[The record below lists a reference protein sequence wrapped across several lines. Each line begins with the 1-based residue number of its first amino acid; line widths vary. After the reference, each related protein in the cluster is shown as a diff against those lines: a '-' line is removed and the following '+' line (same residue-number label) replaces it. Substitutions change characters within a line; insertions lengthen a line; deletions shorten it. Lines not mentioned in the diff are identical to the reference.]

1 MLVSNYND
9 SIMKMISNMER
20 LKDVLKKKDLKPT
33 YQRIKILEY
42 LDKHENSHPTVE
54 MIYEALSRKIPTMSM
69 TTVYNTLSAFLE
81 KDLVSEVT
89 ITGTEVRYDFVTIP
103 HHHFLCKK
111 CGKIIDIDIKC
122 PVADKKK
129 IYGHRIEEFHRYI
142 KGVCKDCLKS
152 EKNKS
157 KHNSDS

>member
-1 MLVSNYND
+1 
-9 SIMKMISNMER
+9 MKTISDMER
-20 LKDVLKKKDLKPT
+20 LKNTLKEKGLKPT
-33 YQRIKILEY
+33 YQRLKILEY

-89 ITGTEVRYDFVTIP
+89 ITGTEVRYDFVTTP

-111 CGKIIDIDIKC
+111 CGKIIDINIKC
-122 PVADKKK
+122 PIANRKQ
-129 IYGHRIEEFHRYI
+129 IYGHRIDEFHRYI
-142 KGVCKDCLKS
+142 KGICKDCLKS
-152 EKNKS
+152 EKNKRTDD
-157 KHNSDS
+157 K

>member
-1 MLVSNYND
+1 
-9 SIMKMISNMER
+9 MKMITNMER
-20 LKDVLKKKDLKPT
+20 LKAVLKTKDLKPT

-42 LDKHENSHPTVE
+42 LDKHGNSHPTVE

-69 TTVYNTLSAFLE
+69 TTIYNTLNAFIKKE
-81 KDLVSEVT
+81 LVSTVM
-89 ITGTEVRYDFVTIP
+89 ITGTEVRYDFVTTP

-129 IYGHRIEEFHRYI
+129 IYGHRIDEFHRYI

-152 EKNKS
+152 EKNKP
-157 KHNSDS
+157 KHNNDS

>member
-1 MLVSNYND
+1 
-9 SIMKMISNMER
+9 
-20 LKDVLKKKDLKPT
+20 
-33 YQRIKILEY
+33 
-42 LDKHENSHPTVE
+42 VE

-81 KDLVSEVT
+81 KDLVAEVT
-89 ITGTEVRYDFVTIP
+89 ITGTEVRYDFVTTP

-122 PVADKKK
+122 PIGDKKK

-142 KGVCKDCLKS
+142 KGICKDCLKS